1 MLPLL
6 ILQSTSFILL
16 LTLDPTESSFISH
29 PSPPPLISDCL
40 PVISL
45 PLPHLTS
52 FVNHPSSITPN
63 LSPLTPPCTS
73 SHSFISQSSL
83 LPIPPSLPPHQLLL
97 PHIPNPLYHHPSL
110 FVTHN
115 HHSHSPFLVINIIH
129 PLMTSKVLND

>member
-1 MLPLL
+1 MFPLL

-16 LTLDPTESSFISH
+16 LTLDPTESSFIPH

-52 FVNHPSSITPN
+52 FVNHPSSITSN

-73 SHSFISQSSL
+73 SHSFISHPSL
-83 LPIPPSLPPHQLLL
+83 LPIPPSLPINCFCLTSPTLSTITPHSLSLTIITLTLL
-97 PHIPNPLYHHPSL
+97 
-110 FVTHN
+110 F
-115 HHSHSPFLVINIIH
+115 
-129 PLMTSKVLND
+129 